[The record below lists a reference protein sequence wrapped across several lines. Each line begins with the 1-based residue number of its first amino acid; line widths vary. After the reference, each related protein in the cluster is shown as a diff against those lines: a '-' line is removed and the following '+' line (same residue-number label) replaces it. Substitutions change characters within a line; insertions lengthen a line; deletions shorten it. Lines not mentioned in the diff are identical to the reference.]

1 MKEGVA
7 DSWQED
13 EVWRMELYLST
24 GIMALC
30 LLSLLAIAS
39 LPSVADALNWR
50 EFTFVQVRSNA
61 HTQEIG
67 RLESGVRNPELL
79 DLFSV
84 GLCRGI
90 TFFVMISTGFYCYYS
105 LYINVYIVVL

>member
-1 MKEGVA
+1 MTNYEVKEGVA

-50 EFTFVQVRSNA
+50 EFTFVQAYAARPPYGLPYCIVV
-61 HTQEIG
+61 H
-67 RLESGVRNPELL
+67 
-79 DLFSV
+79 LFSPADNH
-84 GLCRGI
+84 
-90 TFFVMISTGFYCYYS
+90 
-105 LYINVYIVVL
+105 INTLINTVQN